1 MPDSQNKS
9 SGGLR
14 GGIFLRGVAMG
25 AADIV
30 PGVSGGTIAFITGIY
45 DQLIDSLKAC
55 NLAALKLLFSNGP
68 AAAWQYVNGGF
79 LLSLLL
85 GIGLS
90 VLSLARGI
98 SWALHHHP
106 LLMASFFFG
115 LILASALLVYRQIPH
130 ARGAWLYLLAGVGFA
145 LLISVVR
152 PGEMPV
158 NALTVFGAGALAIC
172 AMILPGI
179 SGSFILLLLGMYEP
193 VIQAIKSLDMGMI
206 VLFMLGCATGLMA
219 FVRLLSY
226 LMHQHRGPLLAVLT
240 GVLLGSLSIIWPW
253 KLTGSGQLLGDEHSL
268 DWHNVLPGDYA
279 AQADPQWLFCL
290 GLMVV
295 GFVLVLFIETVARR
309 D

>member
-1 MPDSQNKS
+1 MS
-9 SGGLR
+9 GLR

-45 DQLIDSLKAC
+45 DQLIESLKAC
-55 NLAALKLLFSNGP
+55 NITALKLLFSRGP
-68 AAAWQYVNGGF
+68 VAAWQYVNGGF
-79 LLSLLL
+79 LVSLLL
-85 GIGLS
+85 GIALS

-106 LLMASFFFG
+106 LLMAAFFFG
-115 LILASALLVYRQIPH
+115 LILASALLVYRQIPPV
-130 ARGAWLYLLAGVGFA
+130 RGLLLYLLAGVGFA

-158 NALTVFGAGALAIC
+158 TMLTVFAAGALAIC

-179 SGSFILLLLGMYEP
+179 SGSFILLLLGMYQP
-193 VIQAIKSLDMGMI
+193 VIQAIKSLDIGLI
-206 VLFMLGCATGLMA
+206 AVFMLGCASGLML

-226 LMHQHRGPLLAVLT
+226 LMHRHRGPLLAVLT

-253 KLTGSGQLLGDEHSL
+253 KLSANGQLVSDEHSL
-268 DWHNVLPGDYA
+268 DWHNVMPGDYA
-279 AQADPQWLFCL
+279 MQADPQWLFCL
-290 GLMVV
+290 GLMVL
-295 GFVLVLFIETVARR
+295 GFVVVVTIELVAAR